1 MAAVPSSRKVK
12 PSNARRTTAK
22 QRRYQHL
29 LDVSVRSD
37 QAVRQ
42 RKRRM
47 VSLVSKVLLAV
58 GLVVGIYFGATKAVA
73 MLLLK
78 NPDYNVA
85 ELNVET
91 DGVLQPDVVLQ
102 AADLHKGENIFML
115 NLSRATARVEAIPE
129 VQKVQITRQLPNR
142 ITIQIVERKPI
153 AWIAAGPGSISREDA
168 IRSKNTYF
176 IDSRGV
182 LLQPR
187 QVTSQDAYLP
197 LIRGYSGG
205 LLTDGQEAEGE
216 EVHAALD
223 LIHAHQD
230 SLIAARFQIQEIDL
244 SKHFGLEVTDRNGLQ
259 VLFGLDEMDRQLKR
273 LDVYLQTIDQRGQ
286 KPQTIN
292 LLAQRNIPI
301 TFVTEPV
308 AADNPAAAT
317 TAPPTPIPG
326 TQKGAAG
333 NKDKAKVDGKTKS
346 KTADTKHR
354 H

>member
-1 MAAVPSSRKVK
+1 MAAEPTPRKSK
-12 PSNARRTTAK
+12 RTNSRRTTSK

-42 RKRRM
+42 RKRRLF
-47 VSLVSKVLLAV
+47 SIVSKVLL
-58 GLVVGIYFGATKAVA
+58 VVGVIVGVYFGATKAMA
-73 MLLLK
+73 YLLLK
-78 NPDYNVA
+78 NPEYNVA

-91 DGVLQPDVVLQ
+91 DGVLQPEVVLQ
-102 AADLHKGENIFML
+102 TADLHKGTNIFLL

-142 ITIQIVERKPI
+142 ITIQITERKPI
-153 AWIAAGPGSISREDA
+153 AWIAVGQGPATREEVVH
-168 IRSKNTYF
+168 SKNVYF
-176 IDSRGV
+176 IDARAI

-187 QVTSQDAYLP
+187 KITPQDAYLP

-205 LLTDGQEAEGE
+205 PLTDGQEAEGE

-230 SLIAARFQIQEIDL
+230 SLIAARFQIETIDL
-244 SKHFGLEVTDRNGLQ
+244 SKHFGLEVTDRNGMK

-286 KPQTIN
+286 KLQTIN

-301 TFVTEPV
+301 TFVTAP
-308 AADNPAAAT
+308 AADKTPEAPAASPT
-317 TAPPTPIPG
+317 QTPGSPKNTPPG
-326 TQKGAAG
+326 
-333 NKDKAKVDGKTKS
+333 KDKSKS
-346 KTADTKHR
+346 KPKTTENRHR